1 MKLQVEHVKLEIQHV
16 PLFNWMESFRRTD
29 MSDVVVVSCFELDLP
44 CLGTECDTDCVYVNP
59 KANKLWFCLKDSTFL
74 SGSET

>member
-1 MKLQVEHVKLEIQHV
+1 
-16 PLFNWMESFRRTD
+16 